1 MTEISDLKR
10 RVEAVGER
18 FGRLAEQESRYGERL
33 SGLLNAVE
41 EGFARSQRETQAL
54 KSELATARDEMKKL
68 TADLEAVRDEAR
80 QHRSELDAVKAERET
95 VTSQLDAARDE
106 SRQLRG
112 MLVTLLDAVE
122 AGGYLDIGTAMRK
135 LESRIDRIV
144 TSTDG
149 DPETAPAARLGGA
162 AALPPPPLAAPAE
175 SEPARGDDDVLAL
188 TPKTRAIPEPPSA
201 EALDPAPP
209 AWDSPAW
216 DSPAS
221 DSLASDS
228 LAPEPP
234 AAFDFVDIEAED
246 DDLDPED
253 EALDLDEAGVDLA
266 DVVEEVA
273 AIAAKASAADGPEG
287 SDEDLDF
294 AAPEGSRQSEPPRK
308 LTAIAGK
315 TTEPPSDDDLSAV
328 NKIIQRISLLTGEFV
343 EPTHKRSGSDRTKS
357 AAGRAVGGGPE
368 EDDSPDDE
376 SAAKT
381 K

>member
-10 RVEAVGER
+10 RVEAVGEK
-18 FGRLAEQESRYGERL
+18 FGRLAEQESSYGERL

-54 KSELATARDEMKKL
+54 KSELAIAQDELKKL

-80 QHRSELDAVKAERET
+80 QHRSELDVVKAEREA
-95 VTSQLDAARDE
+95 VTSQFEAAKDE

-122 AGGYLDIGTAMRK
+122 TGGYLDIGTAMRK

-149 DPETAPAARLGGA
+149 DPDTAPAARLGGA
-162 AALPPPPLAAPAE
+162 DVPLPPVSAPAE
-175 SEPARGDDDVLAL
+175 GEPERVEDDTLAL
-188 TPKTRAIPEPPSA
+188 TPKTRAAPEPPTV
-201 EALDPAPP
+201 ETLTP
-209 AWDSPAW
+209 DSPAA
-216 DSPAS
+216 DSPAA
-221 DSLASDS
+221 DSLASGPLVPDP
-228 LAPEPP
+228 LAPQPPESFDLVGIEP
-234 AAFDFVDIEAED
+234 ED
-246 DDLDPED
+246 DEVDLGED
-253 EALDLDEAGVDLA
+253 ALDLDAAGVDLA

-273 AIAAKASAADGPEG
+273 AITAKTSAAEDAEG
-287 SDEDLDF
+287 SDEDVDVTVPQVP
-294 AAPEGSRQSEPPRK
+294 AEPEQPRK
-308 LTAIAGK
+308 LAAIAGK

-343 EPTHKRSGSDRTKS
+343 EPAHKGTDSDQNET
-357 AAGRAVGGGPE
+357 AASREIADSPD

-376 SAAKT
+376 SATKT